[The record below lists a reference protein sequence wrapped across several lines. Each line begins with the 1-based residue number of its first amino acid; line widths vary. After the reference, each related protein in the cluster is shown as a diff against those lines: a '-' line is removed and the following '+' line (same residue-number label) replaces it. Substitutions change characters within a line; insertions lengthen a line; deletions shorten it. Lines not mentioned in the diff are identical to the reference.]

1 LKQTNWTVD
10 RPSMHWNKSDLT
22 RFADGARFG
31 DEVVAGGDKGVE
43 YRRLNNFTSKVWD
56 HLQAM
61 VIPGLFLFLV
71 EMPFAAQAQTV
82 QTNQAELARQTQPAF
97 TPTPAPPGV
106 EPSQTVASPNDV
118 DLGEQQI
125 LKRTQ
130 RYQPFTVTASSPVYY
145 TSNVALTN
153 SNEKGD
159 VVEAPSVGVFY
170 QPRISGN
177 LYGLADVREQL
188 FVYDK
193 YSSFDFGS
201 MDVEAGLSYIVPQVN
216 NLILRA
222 EYDFNRLT
230 LLDSDF
236 DEFFE
241 NHSIVLNAEVPL
253 PIDRAQQVLLG
264 VNANISLAADHQ
276 TPRRNDYEEYATYA
290 LRLTRAL
297 TVAASGRVGFHAY
310 HAGGRLDTSA
320 LFSVNASYQ
329 LTPWWALSAISSVA
343 NNDSNRKQ
351 FSYEVGNVGG
361 AVSLGFRF

>member
-1 LKQTNWTVD
+1 
-10 RPSMHWNKSDLT
+10 MHWNNPDSR
-22 RFADGARFG
+22 RFADDAHFVG
-31 DEVVAGGDKGVE
+31 EIVSAGYKRAD
-43 YRRLNNFTSKVWD
+43 YDRIHNFTSEACD
-56 HLQAM
+56 RLEA
-61 VIPGLFLFLV
+61 IIIAGLFFFLV
-71 EMPFAAQAQTV
+71 GPPFAAQAQTV

-97 TPTPAPPGV
+97 TPTPAPAGV
-106 EPSQTVASPNDV
+106 EPSQAVASPNDV

-125 LKRTQ
+125 LKRAE

-153 SNEKGD
+153 SNVKAD
-159 VVEAPSVGVFY
+159 VVEAPSVGIFY

-177 LYGLADVREQL
+177 LYGLADVREQF

-230 LLDSDF
+230 LLDRDL
-236 DEFFE
+236 DEFYE
-241 NHSIVLNAEVPL
+241 NHSIILNAEVPL
-253 PIDRAQQVLLG
+253 PINRAQQLSLG
-264 VNANISLAADHQ
+264 LNANISLAADHE
-276 TPRRNDYEEYATYA
+276 TPRRNDYEEYAAYT

-297 TVAASGRVGFHAY
+297 TLAASGRVGFQVY
-310 HAGGRLDTSA
+310 HAGGRWDTLEILS
-320 LFSVNASYQ
+320 LNATYQ
-329 LTPWWALSAISSVA
+329 LTPWFGLSAISSYA
-343 NNDSNRKQ
+343 HNKSNRVG
-351 FSYEVGNVGG
+351 FDYDVGNVGG